1 MIQEGNFRPP
11 WYLANP
17 HLQTILANIIKPTF
31 PEVSYETVALADGD
45 SLQLARGTARGG
57 DTILVLH
64 GLEGSLRSAYA
75 QRLLN
80 ALNQAALPAA
90 FMFFRGCDGRPN
102 NQLRS
107 YHSGETD
114 DLRQVIQHLKQTGSE
129 RIILVG
135 YSLGGNVT
143 LKYLGEGET
152 DEAIIAAVA
161 ISVPLLLDI
170 CAERMDRGFSRVYQH
185 SLLRRLKNKVRQKE
199 QLLVAHG
206 FSTELDSIKNFV
218 QFDDRFT
225 APVHGFDDAMH
236 YYRSCSSRQFL
247 QHIQTPTLVIQAR
260 DDPFMTSA
268 VLPGE
273 LEISAAVTVELSAHG
288 GHVGFISGG
297 SMKPHYWLEPRIM
310 EFIHQQLS

>member
-1 MIQEGNFRPP
+1 MIRQSSFKPP

-17 HLQTILANIIKPTF
+17 HLQTILANIIKPRF
-31 PEVSYETVALADGD
+31 PQVSYETVPLTDGD
-45 SLQLARGTARGG
+45 SLQLARGTARGS
-57 DTILVLH
+57 DTILILH

-102 NQLRS
+102 KQVRS

-143 LKYLGEGET
+143 LKYLGEQ
-152 DEAIIAAVA
+152 EADRSVLGAVA
-161 ISVPLLLDI
+161 VSVPLLLDI
-170 CAERMDRGFSRVYQH
+170 CAERMDRGFSRIYQH

-247 QHIQTPTLVIQAR
+247 KHIQTPTLVIQAR

-268 VLPGE
+268 VLPEE
-273 LEISAAVTVELSAHG
+273 LEISDLVTVELSAHG
-288 GHVGFISGG
+288 GHVGFIGG
-297 SMKPHYWLEPRIM
+297 GPVKPHHWLEPRILD
-310 EFIHQQLS
+310 FIRQRLN